1 MKGAYTDIIY
11 QRILSTPLKSRR
23 YKYSD
28 LGYYFVRKIIQE
40 KSGKQLDDFAMDELY
55 LPMGLKHLRYNPL
68 DHFSLKEI
76 TPTENDTIFRKQL
89 VHGYVH
95 DQGAAMIGGVGG
107 HAGLFSNASD
117 LAGLMQMFLNKGS
130 YGGVQ
135 YVDPEVI
142 SEYTK
147 CQHCPKNR
155 RGAGFDKPT
164 VNRKGGPTTNKVSLA
179 SYGHSG
185 FTGTLVWADPT
196 HEVNYVFLSNRVYP
210 NAENWKIISM
220 NIRTDIQHVIYEA
233 LEQAN

>member
-1 MKGAYTDIIY
+1 
-11 QRILSTPLKSRR
+11 
-23 YKYSD
+23 
-28 LGYYFVRKIIQE
+28 
-40 KSGKQLDDFAMDELY
+40 
-55 LPMGLKHLRYNPL
+55 
-68 DHFSLKEI
+68 
-76 TPTENDTIFRKQL
+76 
-89 VHGYVH
+89 
-95 DQGAAMIGGVGG
+95 MIGGVGG

-147 CQHCPKNR
+147 CQYCPKNR

-220 NIRTDIQHVIYEA
+220 NIRTDIQRVIYEA

>member
-1 MKGAYTDIIY
+1 
-11 QRILSTPLKSRR
+11 
-23 YKYSD
+23 
-28 LGYYFVRKIIQE
+28 
-40 KSGKQLDDFAMDELY
+40 
-55 LPMGLKHLRYNPL
+55 
-68 DHFSLKEI
+68 
-76 TPTENDTIFRKQL
+76 
-89 VHGYVH
+89 
-95 DQGAAMIGGVGG
+95 
-107 HAGLFSNASD
+107 
-117 LAGLMQMFLNKGS
+117 MFLNKGS

-147 CQHCPKNR
+147 CQYCPKNR

-220 NIRTDIQHVIYEA
+220 NIRTDIQRVIYEA